1 MDPVGTLAE
10 DDHHHQATTD
20 ADDRADQL
28 QKRPQKKCHIC
39 ESPKTDDVCPPCVG
53 GVADGPHAVTKV
65 CKSACGRPTSHKAR
79 AFGAAVDE
87 LTDFPCSK
95 VPPPLISP
103 LVLTGI

>member
-20 ADDRADQL
+20 ANDRAAQV
-28 QKRPQKKCHIC
+28 QTKQKCHIC
-39 ESPKTDDVCPPCVG
+39 ESKKTDDVCPPCVG
-53 GVADGPHAVTKV
+53 GVAGGHTAITKV
-65 CKSACGRPTSHKAR
+65 CKSACGRPISHKAR

-87 LTDFPCSK
+87 LTDCPCSK
-95 VPPPLISP
+95 VPPPLISL